1 MNFALMGGYY
11 FWTATDLDHGGRTA
25 CMAYSAYL
33 PRRQQWTRLRNI
45 WQLPPKW
52 RYQGAQPWPTRSC
65 QPFSRSVR
73 STRTARCQPAAL
85 ESAVTPSCHFTA
97 LAGMQV
103 RSRGPSSRTLHIY
116 IYAIVAVGCAVH
128 AAALRRMDC
137 ATGVTTTM
145 GQWASADNLKALSDL
160 CTANA
165 AANGGGAH

>member
-25 CMAYSAYL
+25 CMAYGAYL
-33 PRRQQWTRLRNI
+33 PRRQQWTRLWNI
-45 WQLPPKW
+45 KQLPPKW

-73 STRTARCQPAAL
+73 STRTARCQPVAL

-116 IYAIVAVGCAVH
+116 ICNRCSWMCGPCSSTEAYGLRHRCDNHHGAVGVG
-128 AAALRRMDC
+128 R
-137 ATGVTTTM
+137 
-145 GQWASADNLKALSDL
+145 
-160 CTANA
+160 
-165 AANGGGAH
+165 